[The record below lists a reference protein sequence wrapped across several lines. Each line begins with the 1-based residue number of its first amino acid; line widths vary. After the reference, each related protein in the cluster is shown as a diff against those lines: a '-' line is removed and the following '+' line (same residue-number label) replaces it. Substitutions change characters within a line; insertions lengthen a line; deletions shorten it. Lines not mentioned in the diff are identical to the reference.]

1 MDQGYKRNQ
10 YKRTGA
16 ELLREAD
23 WAEKHI
29 PDTDV
34 PQLSSGELKKFL
46 ERIERVFKGI
56 RDKG

>member
-1 MDQGYKRNQ
+1 MDKRYKRKK
-10 YKRTGA
+10 YKEMGGRLLKEA
-16 ELLREAD
+16 E

-46 ERIERVFKGI
+46 ERIERVIKGMA
-56 RDKG
+56 DKR